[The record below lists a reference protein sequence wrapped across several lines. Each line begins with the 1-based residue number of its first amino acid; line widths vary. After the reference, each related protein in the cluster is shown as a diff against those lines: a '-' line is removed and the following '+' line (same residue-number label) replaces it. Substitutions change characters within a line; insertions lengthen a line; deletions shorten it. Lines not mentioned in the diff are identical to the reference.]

1 MCQEYRLKEHSIQ
14 LATWVFLKAGFM
26 LLDRNH
32 EMSLD
37 KIRGL
42 GFTKELPVGHG
53 YFKAFDHMVQ
63 EKILPS
69 FK

>member
-1 MCQEYRLKEHSIQ
+1 
-14 LATWVFLKAGFM
+14 M

-32 EMSLD
+32 EISLD

-63 EKILPS
+63 EKILPFS
-69 FK
+69 SRLYILVRGTSIKPTSG